1 MRNDKKKPGPGAR
14 RRIAQQTDSISRAGT
29 SRADRQVRER
39 LNNPPN
45 YTDSLAVYS
54 RNRGTGPKV
63 YDPIA
68 DAAEKKYGKMN
79 VSKFKPSINKRPDLA
94 GARKK
99 YGLK

>member
-1 MRNDKKKPGPGAR
+1 MNKKGPGPVER
-14 RRIAQQTDSISRAGT
+14 RKMAQRTDSISRAGT
-29 SRADRQVRER
+29 YRADRQVRER

-54 RNRGTGPKV
+54 RNRGTGPRV

-94 GARKK
+94 AARKK
-99 YGLK
+99 YNL

>member
-1 MRNDKKKPGPGAR
+1 MQKKGPGPVER
-14 RRIAQQTDSISRAGT
+14 RKMAQKTDSISRAGT
-29 SRADRQVRER
+29 ARRDQMIRER
-39 LNNPPN
+39 LNNPPS

-68 DAAEKKYGKMN
+68 NAAEKKYGKMN
-79 VSKFKPSINKRPDLA
+79 VSGFKPSINKRPDLA

>member
-1 MRNDKKKPGPGAR
+1 MNKKGPGPVER
-14 RRIAQQTDSISRAGT
+14 RKMAQRTDSISRAGT
-29 SRADRQVRER
+29 ARRNQMIRER
-39 LNNPPN
+39 LNNPPS

-54 RNRGTGPKV
+54 RNQGTGPKV

-68 DAAEKKYGKMN
+68 NAAEKKYGKMN
-79 VSKFKPSINKRPDLA
+79 VSGFKPSMNKRPDLA

>member
-1 MRNDKKKPGPGAR
+1 MNKKGPGPVER
-14 RRIAQQTDSISRAGT
+14 RKMAQRTDSISRAGT
-29 SRADRQVRER
+29 ARRNQMIRER
-39 LNNPPN
+39 LNNPPS

-68 DAAEKKYGKMN
+68 NAAEKKYGKMN
-79 VSKFKPSINKRPDLA
+79 VSGFKPSINKRPDLA